1 MALYKELTVWK
12 ESMNLAVLVYRITQ
26 NFPYE
31 EKKGLSD
38 QMRRASVSVSSN
50 IAEGYGR
57 LSDSDLTHFLKFS
70 LGAAYEL
77 DTQIE
82 LSRQLAY
89 IDDATYSDLSQRIIS
104 IEKMLS
110 SLIYRRTNGL
120 DSFAHR

>member
-1 MALYKELTVWK
+1 MASYKELTVWK

-57 LSDSDLTHFLKFS
+57 LSDSDLTHFLKIS
-70 LGAAYEL
+70 LGSAYEL

-89 IDDATYSDLSQRIIS
+89 IDEATYMDLSQKIIS
-104 IEKMLS
+104 VEKMLS
-110 SLIYRRTNGL
+110 SLIYRRTNGM

>member
-1 MALYKELTVWK
+1 MASYKELTVWK

-50 IAEGYGR
+50 IVEGYGR

-70 LGAAYEL
+70 LGSAYEL

-89 IDDATYSDLSQRIIS
+89 IDEATYMDLSQKIIS

-110 SLIYRRTNGL
+110 SLIYRRTNGM

>member
-1 MALYKELTVWK
+1 MASYKELTVWK

-57 LSDSDLTHFLKFS
+57 LSDSDFTHFLKFS
-70 LGAAYEL
+70 LGSAYEL

-120 DSFAHR
+120 DSFAHK